1 MARRLKTARGR
12 SLSSARW
19 LARHIN
25 DPYVARARAAGY
37 RSRAA
42 WKLVEI
48 DDRFRIL
55 RRGATA
61 VDLGAA
67 PGGWTQVACERVGA
81 AGRVVACDTAD
92 MQPVAGAL
100 FVRADFLAPEGR
112 AAVRG
117 ALGAPAAAVLSDMA
131 APATGT
137 PADPLRAA
145 ALCEAA
151 FEFAAGALEENGAFV
166 AKLLRGGG
174 EDALLARVKRAFARV
189 RHVKPPSSRAESR
202 EIYLVASGF
211 RGAGAPI
218 GGNARKGTWNS
229 DPR

>member
-1 MARRLKTARGR
+1 MARRLRTARGR

-48 DDRFRIL
+48 DDRFRVL
-55 RRGATA
+55 RKGAAA

-81 AGRVVACDTAD
+81 RGRVVACDTAE
-92 MQPVAGAL
+92 MQPVPGAR
-100 FVRADFLAPEGR
+100 FVRADFLEPGGR
-112 AAVRG
+112 AAVRA
-117 ALGAPAAAVLSDMA
+117 ALGSRAAAVLSDMA

-137 PADPLRAA
+137 SADPLRAA
-145 ALCEAA
+145 ALGEAA
-151 FEFAAGALEENGAFV
+151 FEFAGDALEDGGVLV

-174 EDALLARVKRAFARV
+174 EDALVSRARRAFARV
-189 RHVKPPSSRAESR
+189 RCVKPLSSRAESR
-202 EIYLVASGF
+202 EIYVVAAGF
-211 RGAGAPI
+211 RGAG
-218 GGNARKGTWNS
+218 GTARKGA
-229 DPR
+229 